1 MASTTRSAIRCRSE
15 SGLVC
20 NPEIIMTWML
30 PVRYV
35 VLVALV
41 VWLGGM
47 VAALFGDWLRPLSL
61 LTAACGGI
69 ILVGLFVMKFV
80 GPPPRAFMLRVTIA
94 AIMLAIAVYTG
105 VRMPRSARYASEA
118 PRTAPA
124 YLRQVRSPAPSSSMK
139 SQCKMG

>member
-1 MASTTRSAIRCRSE
+1 
-15 SGLVC
+15 
-20 NPEIIMTWML
+20 ML
-30 PVRYV
+30 PIRYV

-47 VAALFGDWLRPLSL
+47 VAVLFGDWLRPLSL

-105 VRMPRSARYASEA
+105 VRMPRSAGGLITINVALGAILLYW
-118 PRTAPA
+118 
-124 YLRQVRSPAPSSSMK
+124 YVRES
-139 SQCKMG
+139 